1 MTGVVISNQ
10 ILSGGQ
16 SQKIATSTVAASS
29 TALNASQVTVVCD
42 TNTFVRMGPSGS
54 TTAVNT
60 GADQILLANQ
70 QYRIIP
76 IIPGYVLSFILAS
89 GTGNV
94 YITPEA

>member
-1 MTGVVISNQ
+1 MAGVVISNQ

-16 SQKIATSTVAASS
+16 SQKVVTSTAASSS
-29 TALNASQVTVVCD
+29 TALNCSQVTLVCD
-42 TNTFVRMGPSGS
+42 TNTFVRMGPAGS
-54 TTAVNT
+54 TNAVST

-76 IIPGYVLSFILAS
+76 IIPGYVLSFILAT